1 MSGEKKDYNF
11 LSQEEISKTNEKEE
25 ILKKEEIKDKKEET
39 EINTFEQPVEE
50 TQQLTLEEHK
60 KNIDLLVKKRWEF
73 ENLKT
78 RQFSNKEKEMLMRE
92 KEINVLAEKVEN
104 GNDLYPETVDP
115 KLDPNYS
122 PLNGPIHR
130 DDTV

>member
-1 MSGEKKDYNF
+1 
-11 LSQEEISKTNEKEE
+11 
-25 ILKKEEIKDKKEET
+25 
-39 EINTFEQPVEE
+39 
-50 TQQLTLEEHK
+50 
-60 KNIDLLVKKRWEF
+60 
-73 ENLKT
+73 
-78 RQFSNKEKEMLMRE
+78 MLMRE